1 MFDRTSAGWNLS
13 KQSWQVLKL
22 DKELIL
28 FPLLSGIACLLVT
41 ASFAV
46 PVLALVEVDRPTS
59 QTATADGSQ
68 TSPTDV
74 LTFLGALA
82 YYVANYFVIIF
93 FNSALIACALI
104 RFKGGNPTLRDGF
117 SAAFAR
123 LPQIFCWALV
133 AGTVGMLLRML
144 QSNTENRLSRFLVSL
159 LGVAW
164 SSATYFVVP
173 VIVVEKLGPLAA
185 GRRSLDIL
193 RSTWGESLGAR
204 FGIGCIVALM
214 MLVSFVPVIVG
225 VVCWG
230 IGQPVVGIPLVLAGL
245 GMLMSVV
252 LISSALESII
262 LAALYLYAAE
272 GRIPDQ
278 FQGDAIQSAF

>member
-46 PVLALVEVDRPTS
+46 PVLALVDVESPTS
-59 QTATADGSQ
+59 QTATADDGEI
-68 TSPTDV
+68 SPTDV
-74 LTFLGALA
+74 LTLIGALA

-104 RFKGGNPTLRDGF
+104 RFKGGNPTLGDGF

-159 LGVAW
+159 LGLAW

-185 GRRSLDIL
+185 AKRSLDIL

-230 IGQPVVGIPLVLAGL
+230 IGLPVVGIPLLLAGL
-245 GMLMSVV
+245 GMIMAVV

-278 FQGDAIQSAF
+278 FQGDAIEAAF

>member
-46 PVLALVEVDRPTS
+46 PVLALVEVDSPTS
-59 QTATADGSQ
+59 QTATADDSEL
-68 TSPTDV
+68 SPTDV
-74 LTFLGALA
+74 LTLIGALA

-104 RFKGGNPTLRDGF
+104 RFKGGNPTLGDGF

-133 AGTVGMLLRML
+133 AGTVGMLLRIL
-144 QSNTENRLSRFLVSL
+144 QSNTENRLSRFLISL
-159 LGVAW
+159 LGLAW

-214 MLVSFVPVIVG
+214 MLYRSFP
-225 VVCWG
+225 
-230 IGQPVVGIPLVLAGL
+230 
-245 GMLMSVV
+245 
-252 LISSALESII
+252 
-262 LAALYLYAAE
+262 
-272 GRIPDQ
+272 
-278 FQGDAIQSAF
+278 